1 MDELDFLK
9 QHWNSSSNPI
19 EERTMSKNDIYAM
32 LHKNSSSILKTLFYI
47 SIFEFVL
54 FSGLSI
60 LPLLFPSYQQ
70 HLKDGYFPNSITY
83 LITGISL
90 LVIIVFVFLLHKSY
104 KSISV
109 TDHAK
114 KLMENILKTIKTVN
128 YYVIYNLVLAFL
140 IMIFGLYQ
148 KTHNNNEIADKIDH
162 FTTTEWY
169 LFIGTMVLTTLGFVL
184 LIWGFYKLLYGR
196 LIKRLKGNYNELLK
210 LEH

>member
-9 QHWNSSSNPI
+9 QHWNSSSSPI

-32 LHKNSSSILKTLFYI
+32 LRKNSSSILKTLFYI

-148 KTHNNNEIADKIDH
+148 KTHNNNEIADKITH

-169 LFIGTMVLTTLGFVL
+169 LFIGTMVLTTLGFLL

-196 LIKRLKGNYNELLK
+196 LIKRLKSNYNELLK